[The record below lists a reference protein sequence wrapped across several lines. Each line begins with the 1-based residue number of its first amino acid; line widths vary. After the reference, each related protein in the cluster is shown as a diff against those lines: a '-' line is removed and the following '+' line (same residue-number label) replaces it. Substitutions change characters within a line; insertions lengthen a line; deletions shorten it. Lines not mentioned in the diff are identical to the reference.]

1 MVPNRFTLS
10 LTDVP
15 VEVDITVD
23 QIFAT
28 TIDFTY
34 FHSPYTFR
42 VTKWSGNGLKYFLPL
57 FFQYA
62 PRDAV
67 SFGSYDVVND
77 TYVGNSTQKMSCIVQ
92 ACHDIMACLNKLILS
107 MQREIID
114 YAVWYRERI
123 KGDETTLYS
132 KYITVM
138 TCHNIVHTS
147 FMAGRVTYDLVE
159 F

>member
-1 MVPNRFTLS
+1 
-10 LTDVP
+10 
-15 VEVDITVD
+15 
-23 QIFAT
+23 
-28 TIDFTY
+28 
-34 FHSPYTFR
+34 
-42 VTKWSGNGLKYFLPL
+42 
-57 FFQYA
+57 
-62 PRDAV
+62 
-67 SFGSYDVVND
+67 
-77 TYVGNSTQKMSCIVQ
+77 
-92 ACHDIMACLNKLILS
+92 